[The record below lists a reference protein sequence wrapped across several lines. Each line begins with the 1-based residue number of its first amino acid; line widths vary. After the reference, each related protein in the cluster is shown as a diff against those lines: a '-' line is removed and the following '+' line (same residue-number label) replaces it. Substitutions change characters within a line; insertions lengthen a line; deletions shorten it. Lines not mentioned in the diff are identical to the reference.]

1 MMPSIEHIIPILTL
15 AALLGSGLVAGIFFA
30 FSTFIMKAL
39 DRVQPESGMRVMQEI
54 NVTVLTPWFLGT
66 FLGTGVICLGLGVH
80 ALRNW
85 ESASPYQFL
94 GSVVYL
100 LGSILVT
107 MVFNVPRNERLAELD
122 PEQPEG
128 VEYWKNYLVS
138 WTRWNHVRT
147 LASLAATA
155 LLARSLH
162 AG

>member
-1 MMPSIEHIIPILTL
+1 
-15 AALLGSGLVAGIFFA
+15 
-30 FSTFIMKAL
+30 
-39 DRVQPESGMRVMQEI
+39 
-54 NVTVLTPWFLGT
+54 
-66 FLGTGVICLGLGVH
+66 
-80 ALRNW
+80 
-85 ESASPYQFL
+85 
-94 GSVVYL
+94 
-100 LGSILVT
+100 

-128 VEYWKNYLVS
+128 VEYWKDYLVS